1 MKEGKRLTTFTL
13 IHNSESLE
21 IESLSVESGKGNFQI
36 YWNEVISA
44 SAFKLDL
51 MAVDCICMALELTKK
66 RKFELN
72 EEMKG
77 WDSLVEA
84 LPTYLP
90 GFKKSEEW
98 FSGVAFSAFE
108 TNLTPLYIKEQNQ
121 SELDNT

>member
-1 MKEGKRLTTFTL
+1 MTVYTLT
-13 IHNSESLE
+13 HDSEVLK
-21 IESLSVESGKGNFQI
+21 IESLSVENEKENIQI
-36 YWNEVISA
+36 HWSDVVSA

-51 MAVDCICMALELTKK
+51 LTVDCICMGLEFTEERTL
-66 RKFELN
+66 ELN

-98 FSGVAFSAFE
+98 FPEVAFPAFE
-108 TNLTPLYIKEQNQ
+108 INLTPLYTKPEQGGAVQ
-121 SELDNT
+121 RR